1 MNSASSKHSDG
12 LMEDQNVPSHELS
25 SNASIKLNSKS
36 QSHISSNVSAT
47 KNVNDTEDAL
57 LTQKTTETLEA
68 SHESFDINEDKEI
81 SYKRFIQNARDEYS
95 VQQMEKFLKHGIAD
109 NGMRM
114 MTTDTSSWLYDY
126 YKTTKTPV
134 PCCVKELTPNT
145 TIDYYYY
152 TTPFHTQI
160 GDINLTMMHSQVNF
174 EDGTCTPADR
184 IFKMH
189 KITPEMTKQAMI
201 KSLKY
206 KYEYTI

>member
-1 MNSASSKHSDG
+1 MDSTSSKHSDG
-12 LMEDQNVPSHELS
+12 LMEDQNAPSRELS
-25 SNASIKLNSKS
+25 SKGSIKLNSKS
-36 QSHISSNVSAT
+36 QSHISSNVSAPQ
-47 KNVNDTEDAL
+47 NADDTEDVL
-57 LTQKTTETLEA
+57 LTQKKSETPET

-126 YKTTKTPV
+126 YKTTKTPA

-152 TTPFHTQI
+152 TTPFQTQI

-184 IFKMH
+184 VFKMH
-189 KITPEMTKQAMI
+189 KITPEMTKQAML

-206 KYEYTI
+206 KYEYTN

>member
-1 MNSASSKHSDG
+1 MDSTSAKHSDG
-12 LMEDQNVPSHELS
+12 LMKDQDMLSRELS
-25 SNASIKLNSKS
+25 SNGSIKLNSKS
-36 QSHISSNVSAT
+36 LSHISSNLSAT
-47 KNVNDTEDAL
+47 KNPNDTEDAL
-57 LTQKTTETLEA
+57 LTPTKIQTPET
-68 SHESFDINEDKEI
+68 SHGSFDINEDKEI

-95 VQQMEKFLKHGIAD
+95 IQQMEKFLKHGIAD

-126 YKTTKTPV
+126 YKATKTPI
-134 PCCVKELTPNT
+134 PCDIKELTPNT

-189 KITPEMTKQAMI
+189 KITPEMSKQALI

-206 KYEYTI
+206 KYEPTS